1 MSLGLM
7 KHEEGKQATR
17 SQQPPEVDP
26 DLAVRLRE
34 ADDLAERIAGDPEA
48 LAEFR
53 RLIFEGLEGEIVE
66 CDDDEAWLA
75 SLADDIRSRAAARR

>member
-1 MSLGLM
+1 MSMSLTM
-7 KHEEGKQATR
+7 SKQHEQAVV
-17 SQQPPEVDP
+17 SPPVLDEEWVT
-26 DLAVRLRE
+26 AFAK
-34 ADDLAERIAGDPEA
+34 ADDLADRIAGDPEA

-53 RLIFEGLEGEIVE
+53 RLICEGLEGEIVA